1 MEIKT
6 LYRPVG
12 LKEMELIAE
21 SNYKSFPPRLAWQ
34 PVFYPVLNQD
44 YAEQIAKEWNTP
56 DEFSGFCGIIT
67 AFDVNSDFLQ
77 KYEVQ
82 NVGSSIHNEL
92 WIPAEELEEF
102 NANIINGIKIVNVF
116 FGKNYKPSLSQE
128 LNTKLESVV
137 NESN

>member
-1 MEIKT
+1 MKIKT

-21 SNYKSFPPRLAWQ
+21 NNYKSFPPRLAWQ
-34 PVFYPVLNQD
+34 PIFYPVLNQD

-67 AFDVNSDFLQ
+67 AFDVNSDFLK

-82 NVGSSIHNEL
+82 NVGSAIHNEL
-92 WIPAEELEEF
+92 WIPAEELQEF
-102 NANIINGIKIVNVF
+102 NANIINEIKIVNVF
-116 FGKNYKPSLSQE
+116 FGKNYKPSLNQE
-128 LNTKLESVV
+128 LNSKLENAA